1 MALYSA
7 GAVGVDIRPDTDNF
21 WKILNAELHSR
32 HPEVTVDVNT
42 KGVARAKE
50 QMRDLEGKTL
60 TNVVKIDGDPS
71 GLRAI
76 DKAMQ
81 AQRKQWEKKP
91 VTSRFDLDD
100 TSFNE
105 KIHQL
110 SNQIK
115 RTAGQTEAFVKKS
128 QKSVADSLQDSLSRM
143 RSARALYDKEATAAS
158 RRQTMLIKDEHAAYD
173 MYAEAIENGRK
184 RQEQLTRSQADV
196 SKTLDWSIKK
206 MKELREAGNIDT
218 ANWYKNSRIPEL
230 REQLKGLKADLKA
243 VGKEIAENKKAQ
255 DKLFSADF
263 DNKVAAQQR
272 LIDSNTKKWE
282 KATDAISKYSDAE
295 LMRKARLNDFNREND
310 RLFSGLNKILDLEE
324 KSEKLNRRQ
333 LQQLSKLTA
342 GQKAL
347 PRCSVTR
354 EPASNASTRYRTIR
368 AARWTSSARPPAS

>member
-50 QMRDLEGKTL
+50 QTPIPTILQINGKTSR
-60 TNVVKIDGDPS
+60 GDPS

-105 KIHQL
+105 KIHRL

-184 RQEQLTRSQADV
+184 RQE
-196 SKTLDWSIKK
+196 KF
-206 MKELREAGNIDT
+206 
-218 ANWYKNSRIPEL
+218 P
-230 REQLKGLKADLKA
+230 
-243 VGKEIAENKKAQ
+243 
-255 DKLFSADF
+255 
-263 DNKVAAQQR
+263 
-272 LIDSNTKKWE
+272 
-282 KATDAISKYSDAE
+282 
-295 LMRKARLNDFNREND
+295 
-310 RLFSGLNKILDLEE
+310 
-324 KSEKLNRRQ
+324 
-333 LQQLSKLTA
+333 
-342 GQKAL
+342 
-347 PRCSVTR
+347 
-354 EPASNASTRYRTIR
+354 R
-368 AARWTSSARPPAS
+368 AARTAQGPESRPEGGRQGDSGEQEGAEQALLRRFRQQGSGTAASYRLQHQEVGEGDRRHLQVFGRRAHAQGAAQRLQP

>member
-50 QMRDLEGKTL
+50 QMRDLDGKTL

-81 AQRKQWEKKP
+81 AQRKQWRR
-91 VTSRFDLDD
+91 SR
-100 TSFNE
+100 SP
-105 KIHQL
+105 
-110 SNQIK
+110 
-115 RTAGQTEAFVKKS
+115 AGSTWTIRRSMRRFTGFPTRSSGPPARRRRSSRSRRNPWPTVFRQSLPHAFGTRPLR
-128 QKSVADSLQDSLSRM
+128 QG
-143 RSARALYDKEATAAS
+143 ATAAS

-230 REQLKGLKADLKA
+230 REQLKGLKA
-243 VGKEIAENKKAQ
+243 
-255 DKLFSADF
+255 
-263 DNKVAAQQR
+263 
-272 LIDSNTKKWE
+272 T
-282 KATDAISKYSDAE
+282 
-295 LMRKARLNDFNREND
+295 
-310 RLFSGLNKILDLEE
+310 
-324 KSEKLNRRQ
+324 
-333 LQQLSKLTA
+333 
-342 GQKAL
+342 
-347 PRCSVTR
+347 
-354 EPASNASTRYRTIR
+354 
-368 AARWTSSARPPAS
+368 

>member
-1 MALYSA
+1 MIRVMIARMMGDKKSKPQPVYPPGHRGQARFGRAEIVLHGGQVVRPDHGHVGCRVRRQQFLAENPSHSTRGFRLSSRRFSHGLVFRWRGRRRYS
-7 GAVGVDIRPDTDNF
+7 PDTDNF

-50 QMRDLEGKTL
+50 QMRDLDGKTL
-60 TNVVKIDGDPS
+60 TNVVKIDGDRPACVPSTRPCRPS
-71 GLRAI
+71 GSSGEEAGHQQI
-76 DKAMQ
+76 
-81 AQRKQWEKKP
+81 
-91 VTSRFDLDD
+91 DLDD

-105 KIHQL
+105 KIHRL

-206 MKELREAGNIDT
+206 MKELQRGREH
-218 ANWYKNSRIPEL
+218 RHREL
-230 REQLKGLKADLKA
+230 VQEQ
-243 VGKEIAENKKAQ
+243 
-255 DKLFSADF
+255 SH
-263 DNKVAAQQR
+263 
-272 LIDSNTKKWE
+272 
-282 KATDAISKYSDAE
+282 
-295 LMRKARLNDFNREND
+295 
-310 RLFSGLNKILDLEE
+310 
-324 KSEKLNRRQ
+324 
-333 LQQLSKLTA
+333 
-342 GQKAL
+342 
-347 PRCSVTR
+347 P
-354 EPASNASTRYRTIR
+354 R
-368 AARWTSSARPPAS
+368 AARTAQRA

>member
-50 QMRDLEGKTL
+50 QMRDLDGKTL

-105 KIHQL
+105 KIHRL

-206 MKELREAGNIDT
+206 MKELREA
-218 ANWYKNSRIPEL
+218 REHRHREL
-230 REQLKGLKADLKA
+230 VQEQ
-243 VGKEIAENKKAQ
+243 
-255 DKLFSADF
+255 SH
-263 DNKVAAQQR
+263 
-272 LIDSNTKKWE
+272 
-282 KATDAISKYSDAE
+282 
-295 LMRKARLNDFNREND
+295 
-310 RLFSGLNKILDLEE
+310 
-324 KSEKLNRRQ
+324 
-333 LQQLSKLTA
+333 
-342 GQKAL
+342 
-347 PRCSVTR
+347 P
-354 EPASNASTRYRTIR
+354 R
-368 AARWTSSARPPAS
+368 AARTAQGPESRPEGGRQGDSGEQEGAEQALLRRFRQQGSGTAASYRLQHQEVGEGDRRHLQVFGRRAHAQGAAQ